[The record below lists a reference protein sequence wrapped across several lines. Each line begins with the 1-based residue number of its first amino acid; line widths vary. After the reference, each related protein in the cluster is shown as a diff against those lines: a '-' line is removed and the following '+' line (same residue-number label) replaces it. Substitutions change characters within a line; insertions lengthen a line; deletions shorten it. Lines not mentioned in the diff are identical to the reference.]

1 MYTISPA
8 ISHLEAKDSHP
19 FQNTIIL
26 WRLNLEWFLWIYLQL
41 YTGIFDKKNQPKQ
54 RQKFFWRTCLHFNIY
69 IDSPGFSDPY
79 CMLGIMPGRLLDQDL
94 SSAVLSD
101 EEDHH
106 RKEEKKRG
114 GSLRKF
120 SLTKKKKDKTVKEL
134 IPAKLIK
141 TTDVKPNTVNPV
153 WEEKFRL

>member
-1 MYTISPA
+1 M
-8 ISHLEAKDSHP
+8 
-19 FQNTIIL
+19 F
-26 WRLNLEWFLWIYLQL
+26 YL
-41 YTGIFDKKNQPKQ
+41 
-54 RQKFFWRTCLHFNIY
+54 
-69 IDSPGFSDPY
+69 GFSDPY

-94 SSAVLSD
+94 STAVLSD

-106 RKEEKKRG
+106 KKEEKKRG

-120 SLTKKKKDKTVKEL
+120 SLTKRKKDKTVKEL
-134 IPAKLIK
+134 LPAKLIK